1 MLLLS
6 PVRLFVTPW
15 TAAHQ
20 ASLSFTISQ
29 SLLKLMSIESMVPS
43 KKTVKM
49 VHIKKK
55 KSSRKKTKLIN
66 LGSLNTVNP
75 AFLCAIVSVF
85 RDKAQDL
92 HQFSQHLCSQCT
104 ELGL

>member
-20 ASLSFTISQ
+20 ASLSFTVSQ
-29 SLLKLMSIESMVPS
+29 SLLKLMSIELMVPS
-43 KKTVKM
+43 SKTVKM

-55 KSSRKKTKLIN
+55 KKKKKSSRKKN
-66 LGSLNTVNP
+66 
-75 AFLCAIVSVF
+75 
-85 RDKAQDL
+85 KAY
-92 HQFSQHLCSQCT
+92 
-104 ELGL
+104 